1 MRLRDLAL
9 SLDPEAREPLQL
21 QIVRAITTAIQGR
34 RILPGSALP
43 GSRQLAEEL
52 GVHRNTVVLA
62 LQRLEAEGWIEARPN
77 RGTFVAERLPDPGRE
92 GPMAGASPSPEEPGF
107 DLPSGLDPLTG
118 PAPAKIDLAEGL
130 PDPRLAPMEAL
141 AKAYQRALRRHGD
154 TLLASGEPKGNGHL
168 RTTLAEFLSERR
180 GLRVDP
186 EQVLVTR
193 GSRMGFDLM
202 CLSLLK
208 RGGAV
213 AVENP
218 GNPALCAALRRMPAV
233 TVEPIPVDREGL
245 QVDALEAVLSRTPLR
260 FLYLTP
266 QHQFPTT
273 VPLSAPRRAKLL
285 ALARQ
290 HRLAILEDDY
300 DADYHYTPGPQ
311 LPLASADPTGQV
323 VYMGSLSKLLAPG
336 VRLGFLV
343 APRGLVD
350 RLGRV
355 RAVLDRQGDRV
366 LEWAVGDLIRDG
378 DLARH
383 IRRARR
389 LYQERRD
396 LLAGLLR
403 ERLGGQLDFAVP
415 EGGMALWA
423 EAAPGFD
430 LEGWVGRCR
439 GQNLV
444 LNPGRVYEVDGLPL
458 GGTRISFAELEADEL
473 REAVERMRR
482 AL

>member
-9 SLDPEAREPLQL
+9 VLDPEAKEPLQL
-21 QIVRAITTAIQGR
+21 QIVRAVTAAIQGR
-34 RILPGSALP
+34 RILPGTALP

-77 RGTFVAERLPDPGRE
+77 RGTFVAERLPDQAPGAT
-92 GPMAGASPSPEEPGF
+92 PAGTPAPEVPGF

-118 PAPAKIDLAEGL
+118 PAPARLDLGEGL

-154 TLLASGEPKGNGHL
+154 TLLATGEPKGNGHL
-168 RTTLAEFLSERR
+168 RATLAEFLTERR

-202 CLSLLK
+202 CMALLK

-218 GNPALCAALRRMPAV
+218 GNPALCAALRRMPGV
-233 TVEPIPVDREGL
+233 TVEPVPVDREGL
-245 QVDALEAVLSRTPLR
+245 RIEALEAVLARTPVR

-273 VPLSAPRRAKLL
+273 VALSAARRTQLL
-285 ALARQ
+285 ELARH
-290 HRLAILEDDY
+290 HRMALLEDDY
-300 DADYHYTPGPQ
+300 DAEYHYSGGPQ

-323 VYMGSLSKLLAPG
+323 VYMGSISKLLAPG

-396 LLAGLLR
+396 RMAGLLG
-403 ERLGGQLDFAVP
+403 EHLEGRLTFTLP

-423 EAAPGFD
+423 EPAAGFD
-430 LEGWVGRCR
+430 LEAWIGRCR

-444 LNPGRVYEVDGLPL
+444 LNPGRVYNVDGQPL
-458 GGTRISFAELEADEL
+458 AGTRIAFAELEAEEAQ
-473 REAVERMRR
+473 EAVRRMV
-482 AL
+482 LSL